1 MKRRITQALLTLLAL
16 LVAVGVNAQGKTSG
30 NARAILDKVA
40 KNVNRPSGATAD
52 FKLSGDGVSSSGTI
66 AIKGN
71 KFRATT
77 PEGVVWFDGKTQ
89 WTYMKNNEEVNVNT
103 PNAKQQ
109 ARMNPYYFI
118 TLYKKGYNMTSK
130 AVGGGYEVHLTAQ
143 GKNQA
148 LQEIYITVNKSY
160 LPTKVRF
167 SQKGKWTTITVS
179 NFKAAKLS
187 DSSFTFKE
195 KDYPNAEVIDLR

>member
-1 MKRRITQALLTLLAL
+1 MKTNMIKMAVMALFTIHCSLFTAT
-16 LVAVGVNAQGKTSG
+16 AQTAKSV
-30 NARAILDKVA
+30 LDKAAASITV
-40 KNVNRPSGATAD
+40 KE
-52 FKLSGDGVSSSGTI
+52 GVKANFRMSGTHGMTNGSI
-66 AIKGN
+66 AIKGK
-71 KFRATT
+71 KFYATT
-77 PEGVVWFDGKTQ
+77 PQATIWFDGKTQ

>member
-1 MKRRITQALLTLLAL
+1 MKRRITQILMAALCLLA
-16 LVAVGVNAQGKTSG
+16 VTGVQAQTN
-30 NARAILDKVA
+30 NARSILDKVA
-40 KNVNRPSGATAD
+40 KNVNNPSGAQAS
-52 FKLSGDGVSSSGTI
+52 FKIQGEGISSSGTI

-89 WTYMKNNEEVNVNT
+89 WTYMKSSEEVNVST
-103 PNAKQQ
+103 PDPKQQ

-118 TLYKKGYNMTSK
+118 SLYKKGYAMTSK
-130 AVGGGYEVHLTAQ
+130 NVSSGYEVHLTAQ
-143 GKNQA
+143 TKNQPM
-148 LQEIYITVNKSY
+148 QEIYITVSKGY

-167 SQKGKWTTITVS
+167 LQKGKWTTITVS
-179 NFKAAKLS
+179 DFKASKQS
-187 DSSFTFKE
+187 DSSFTFRE

>member
-1 MKRRITQALLTLLAL
+1 MTLLTAIALLAAMGLQ
-16 LVAVGVNAQGKTSG
+16 AQTKTG
-30 NARAILDKVA
+30 NKARTILDKVA
-40 KNVNRPSGATAD
+40 KNVNRPTGATAD
-52 FKLSGDGVSSSGTI
+52 FTIQGDGVSSKGNI

-77 PEGVVWFDGKTQ
+77 AEGIVWFDGKTQ
-89 WTYMKNNEEVNVNT
+89 WTYMKANEEVNVNT
-103 PNAKQQ
+103 PDAKQQ

-130 AVGGGYEVHLTAQ
+130 SIGSGYEVHLTAQ
-143 GKNQA
+143 SKSQS
-148 LQEIYITVNKSY
+148 LQEIYITVSKSY

-179 NFKAAKLS
+179 NFKAANLS
-187 DSSFTFKE
+187 DSSFTFRE

>member
-1 MKRRITQALLTLLAL
+1 MMLLLC
-16 LVAVGVNAQGKTSG
+16 VGVQAEGAKS
-30 NARAILDKVA
+30 ILDKA
-40 KNVNRPSGATAD
+40 AATV
-52 FKLSGDGVSSSGTI
+52 SNPNGVQANFQMVSKQYGSTYGSI
-66 AIKGN
+66 SIKGR
-71 KFRATT
+71 KFHAST
-77 PEGVVWFDGKTQ
+77 PEAIVWFDGKTQ
-89 WTYMKNNEEVNVNT
+89 WTYMKNSEEVNVNT

-118 TLYKKGYNMTSK
+118 TLYKKGYNMSSK